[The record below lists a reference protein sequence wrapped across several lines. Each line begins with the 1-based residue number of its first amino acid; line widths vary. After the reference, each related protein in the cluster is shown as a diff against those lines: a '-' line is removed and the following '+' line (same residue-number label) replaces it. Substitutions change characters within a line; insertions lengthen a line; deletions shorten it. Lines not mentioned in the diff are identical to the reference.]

1 MPSRNL
7 TFPVYDAD
15 NHLYETKDS
24 FTRHLPKEYDG
35 LIKYVEVNGRTKI
48 AIRNVISDY
57 IPNPTFEVVAQ
68 PGAQEEY
75 FRSGNKEGKPYRE
88 ILGEPMRAIPAFRD
102 PVERVKVMDDLGLQ
116 GALMWPTLASLLEE
130 RLADDPVATHA
141 VIHALNQW
149 MHDDWTFNYQ
159 DRIFATPVLNL
170 GIVDE
175 AIKELDYVLE
185 RGARVI
191 LIRPA
196 PVPGLYGKRSM
207 ALPEFDPF
215 WAKVAEAD
223 VLVGLHASDS
233 GYQRY
238 INEWEGVRDGEMLPF
253 KGRSAFAFVIGHFSR
268 PVVDSV
274 ISLIGHGLCT
284 RFPTLRFAPVE
295 NGSNWV
301 RPVLDALEHGYHFSP
316 RDFEEDPVEVFK
328 RNIYVHPFHEEDTP
342 GLCELIGADHVLFG
356 SDWPH
361 PEGLA
366 DPIAFVDE
374 LAGLPDQDVRKV
386 MGGNLARLL
395 HVAALPGVES
405 AAVTSGPYD
414 VVVEVCDQA
423 DQQAAVSAAVRS
435 EPGLAHVWVCR

>member
-1 MPSRNL
+1 MPSRQL
-7 TFPVYDAD
+7 DFPVYDAD
-15 NHLYETKDS
+15 NHMYETTDS
-24 FTRHLPKEYDG
+24 FTRHLPREYEG
-35 LIKYVEVNGRTKI
+35 LIKYVQVNGRTKI
-48 AIRNVISDY
+48 ALRNVISDY

-75 FRSGNKEGKPYRE
+75 FKEGNQEGKSHRE
-88 ILGEPMRAIPAFRD
+88 ILGKPMKAIPAFRD
-102 PVERVKVMDDLGLQ
+102 PEARIQLMDQMGLQ

-130 RLADDPVATHA
+130 RLGDDVLATHA

-159 DRIFATPVLNL
+159 DRIFPTPVINL
-170 GIVDE
+170 GIVE
-175 AIKELDYVLE
+175 RGIEELEYVLE

-223 VLVGLHASDS
+223 ILVGLHASDS

-238 INEWEGVRDGEMLPF
+238 VNEWEGVRDGEMLPF
-253 KGRSAFAFVIGHFSR
+253 KGRSAFATIMGHFSR
-268 PVVDSV
+268 PVVDTI
-274 ISLIGHGLCT
+274 ISLIAHGLCT

-301 RPVLDALEHGYHFSP
+301 RPVLEALEQGYHFAP
-316 RDFEEDPVEVFK
+316 HDFEENPVEVFK
-328 RNIYVHPFHEEDTP
+328 RNIFVHPFHEEDVP
-342 GLCELIGADHVLFG
+342 GLVKLLGPDRVIFG

-366 DPIAFVDE
+366 DPISYVDE
-374 LAGLPDQDVRKV
+374 LKGMPDADIRAV

-395 HVAALPGVES
+395 HVA
-405 AAVTSGPYD
+405 
-414 VVVEVCDQA
+414 
-423 DQQAAVSAAVRS
+423 
-435 EPGLAHVWVCR
+435 